1 MKLRTRIGNPSSQ
14 EGVKLL
20 TDSYAL
26 MSSLFPPE
34 DNHALS
40 IQDFKTPNIVFL
52 IAEKDDK
59 PCGCGALAIKST
71 YGELKS
77 IYVDENSRGNGIG
90 ELITTDLEKEAKKLF
105 LKEIYLETGENLL
118 SAISLYKKLG
128 FKECG
133 PFGEYK
139 ESPHSFFMFKKLD

>member
-1 MKLRTRIGNPSSQ
+1 MKIQTRIGNPSSE
-14 EGVKLL
+14 EGGRLL
-20 TDSYAL
+20 TDSYTL

-40 IQDFKTPNIVFL
+40 MEDFKKPNIVFL
-52 IAEKDDK
+52 IAEKDGK

-77 IYVDENSRGNGIG
+77 IYVDEKNRGYGIG
-90 ELITTDLEKEAKKLF
+90 ELITVNLEVEAKRLA
-105 LKEIYLETGENLL
+105 LPELYLETGGNLL

-128 FKECG
+128 FAECG
-133 PFGEYK
+133 PFGKYK

>member
-1 MKLRTRIGNPSSQ
+1 MKIQTRIGNPSSE
-14 EGVKLL
+14 EGVRLL
-20 TDSYAL
+20 TDSYKL

-40 IQDFKTPNIVFL
+40 IEDFKTPNIIFL
-52 IAEKDDK
+52 IAEKDGN

-77 IYVDENSRGNGIG
+77 IYVEEKSRGYGIG
-90 ELITTDLEKEAKKLF
+90 ELITVNLEVEAKRLA
-105 LKEIYLETGENLL
+105 LPELYLETGGNLL
-118 SAISLYKKLG
+118 SAIRLYEKLG
-128 FKECG
+128 FEECG
-133 PFGEYK
+133 PFGKYR

>member
-40 IQDFKTPNIVFL
+40 IEDFKTPNIVFL

-105 LKEIYLETGENLL
+105 LKEIYLETGEILL